1 MELCRYVE
9 WWEVCTGFYSG
20 SVSTL
25 NRDVS
30 PHVQSS
36 TVQYSTI
43 QYSTTL
49 NRDVSRH
56 EATCPV
62 QYTREDT
69 APVSAVVE
77 AAQVMENQFVNTRDS
92 LLGELLPSGPQSSTV
107 GNTVPTWAVTH
118 FHTTTSSQQPGD
130 RDHVMLKIE
139 IWNRSPNKN
148 FIVFGYYDTAM
159 HWWHL

>member
-1 MELCRYVE
+1 MELCSYVE
-9 WWEVCTGFYSG
+9 WWEGCTGFYSG

-56 EATCPV
+56 EAECPA
-62 QYTREDT
+62 QYRGGHCARVRGGGGGASHGESICKH
-69 APVSAVVE
+69 A
-77 AAQVMENQFVNTRDS
+77 DS

-107 GNTVPTWAVTH
+107 GNTVPT
-118 FHTTTSSQQPGD
+118 
-130 RDHVMLKIE
+130 
-139 IWNRSPNKN
+139 
-148 FIVFGYYDTAM
+148 
-159 HWWHL
+159 

>member
-56 EATCPV
+56 EAECPAQYRGGHCARVRGGGGGASHGESICKHARLAARRIIAQWAPV
-62 QYTREDT
+62 QHSGQYCPDMSSHTLSHHHHQPT
-69 APVSAVVE
+69 A
-77 AAQVMENQFVNTRDS
+77 R
-92 LLGELLPSGPQSSTV
+92 
-107 GNTVPTWAVTH
+107 
-118 FHTTTSSQQPGD
+118 
-130 RDHVMLKIE
+130 R
-139 IWNRSPNKN
+139 
-148 FIVFGYYDTAM
+148 
-159 HWWHL
+159 

>member
-1 MELCRYVE
+1 MELWSYVE

-36 TVQYSTI
+36 TVQYST
-43 QYSTTL
+43 TL

-56 EATCPV
+56 EAACPV

-107 GNTVPTWAVTH
+107 GNTVPT
-118 FHTTTSSQQPGD
+118 
-130 RDHVMLKIE
+130 
-139 IWNRSPNKN
+139 
-148 FIVFGYYDTAM
+148 
-159 HWWHL
+159 